1 MPHHSQS
8 AEWRLLWSDQSIR
21 EHKGFGPESW
31 ESTHPMGSLQES
43 VRRQQCASCVLPLP
57 HLRYTVFR
65 SDPQPLPPTPAPH
78 MKLGLEPG
86 PDGDCYCLKKEE
98 EPLRAFR
105 L

>member
-43 VRRQQCASCVLPLP
+43 VRQQQCAPCVLPLP
-57 HLRYTVFR
+57 HL
-65 SDPQPLPPTPAPH
+65 SSPQNLFL
-78 MKLGLEPG
+78 KEPQG
-86 PDGDCYCLKKEE
+86 RVREE
-98 EPLRAFR
+98 Y
-105 L
+105 